1 MIDFQSSAWHQI
13 RQWVEAEVA
22 KCRQKN
28 DALGLSTEETAALR
42 GEIRAYKK
50 LIGLPEA
57 SARGGQHGE
66 SSEY

>member
-13 RQWVEAEVA
+13 RKWAEDEMA

-28 DALGLSTEETAALR
+28 DALGLSPDETSALR

-50 LIGLPEA
+50 LLGLQQQVAREVVGLPVD
-57 SARGGQHGE
+57 
-66 SSEY
+66 